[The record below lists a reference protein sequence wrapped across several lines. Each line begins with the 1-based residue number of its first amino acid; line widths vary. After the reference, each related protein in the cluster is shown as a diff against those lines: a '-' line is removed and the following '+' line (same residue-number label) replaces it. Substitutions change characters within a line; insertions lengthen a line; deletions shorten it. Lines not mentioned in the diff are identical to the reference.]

1 MAPITIRK
9 AIGAVKDQTS
19 ISIAKVAGAVAPDLE
34 VLIVKA
40 TSHDDDLAD
49 EKYIREILYL
59 TSHSNG
65 YVNAFVLAISKRLGK
80 THDWIVALKALML
93 VHKLLI
99 NGDPMLRHEIMYA
112 SSRGTRILN
121 MSDFRDESH
130 LYSWDHSDFV
140 KTYALYLEHKLEF
153 MLYDRKKNGD
163 GYRSLGR
170 GDVKVEVPV
179 WEMKPERVLERLHLL
194 LRVLDRFLVCK
205 PTGGAKNSR
214 MVLVALHLIV
224 KDSFRLYVDICEV
237 LGVLLDGFQEM
248 DYADCVKGFDA
259 YAGAAK
265 KIDELVSFYSWC
277 KDVGIAHSSDYPK
290 VKKITANLLGTLE
303 GFLRDRGN
311 RLKSEGKSKNDSSL
325 IINTEL
331 ASEMNEMKLLPSSE
345 NHTPPPPKP
354 KTQPVTDDLLNLND
368 GVDSA
373 EEQGQKLAL
382 ALFSGPLGSNTNGSW
397 EAFPSNRDSKITSAW
412 QTAAAERD
420 KADWE
425 VVLVESAS
433 NLSNQK
439 VDMGGKLDPLLLDG
453 MYDQGAM
460 RQHVGNAQ
468 LNGGSASSVAV
479 GRNCAPVLAL
489 PAPDG
494 IVHDQEDPFAA
505 SLMVPPPSYVQIVDL
520 EKKQHLLVNEQQL
533 WQQYESDGMQ
543 GQLSFAKVSSG
554 PPGGYNGTAQLGGYY
569 HTPNPPQGVVEQ
581 AVAVHQHT
589 STHSFV

>member
-40 TSHDDDLAD
+40 TSHDDDRTD

-59 TSHSNG
+59 TSHSKG
-65 YVNAFVLAISKRLGK
+65 YVNAFVLAISKRLSK

-93 VHKLLI
+93 VHNLLI

-140 KTYALYLEHKLEF
+140 KSYALYLDQKLEF
-153 MLYDRKKNGD
+153 MLYDRKNNREG
-163 GYRSLGR
+163 SLGR
-170 GDVKVEVPV
+170 GDVKDAIPV

-205 PTGGAKNSR
+205 PTRGAKNSR

-224 KDSFRLYVDICEV
+224 KDSFRLYVHICEV

-248 DYADCVKGFDA
+248 DYANCVKGFDA

-303 GFLRDRGN
+303 GFLRERGN
-311 RLKSEGKSKNDSSL
+311 RLKSDEKSKKDSSL

-331 ASEMNEMKLLPSSE
+331 ASDMNEMKLLAASE
-345 NHTPPPPKP
+345 HHTPSPPPKP
-354 KTQPVTDDLLNLND
+354 KTQPITDDLVNLND

-382 ALFSGPLGSNTNGSW
+382 ALFSGSLGSNSNGSW
-397 EAFPSNRDSKITSAW
+397 ELFPSNGDSKITSAW
-412 QTAAAERD
+412 QTPAAESD

-453 MYDQGAM
+453 MYDQGAV
-460 RQHVGNAQ
+460 RQHAGNAQ

-479 GRNCAPVLAL
+479 GRSGAPVLAL
-489 PAPDG
+489 PAPDVT
-494 IVHDQEDPFAA
+494 VHDQEDPFAA
-505 SLMVPPPSYVQIVDL
+505 SLMVPPPSYVQIVDM
-520 EKKQHLLVNEQQL
+520 EKKQHLLAQEQQL

-543 GQLSFAKVSSG
+543 GQSSFAKISSG
-554 PPGGYNGTAQLGGYY
+554 PPGGYNGTAQRGGYY
-569 HTPNPPQGVVEQ
+569 HTPY
-581 AVAVHQHT
+581 
-589 STHSFV
+589 